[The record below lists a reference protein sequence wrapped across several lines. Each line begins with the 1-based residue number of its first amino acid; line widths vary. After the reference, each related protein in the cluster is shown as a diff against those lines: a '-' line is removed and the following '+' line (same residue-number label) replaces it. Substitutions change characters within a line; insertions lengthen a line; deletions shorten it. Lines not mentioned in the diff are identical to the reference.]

1 MPITSHQNEKLK
13 NLRKLRE
20 RRRERDRAGQ
30 FVAEGE
36 DLLAAADA
44 AGWVAIER
52 FAVADSGLPG
62 IEVEASVLDRF
73 SELGSGTRT
82 LAIYE
87 QRWHTLD
94 EIRARLPSR
103 AASPSPCVYLHGL
116 SDPGNVGTILRSAAA
131 FGAGCVAF
139 GPDSAD
145 PFGPRAVRASMGA
158 IFTVPVVRAQP
169 AGLPGIKLAL
179 DARAPSVLADV
190 LATLEPVTLDQQTPL
205 SLLIGAER
213 AGLPDDVLATV
224 DHVASIPI
232 QTESLNAAIA
242 ASVALY
248 ELSRTRRPTRPGTG
262 STT

>member
-13 NLRKLRE
+13 NLRRLRE
-20 RRRERDRAGQ
+20 RRRDRDRAGQ

-44 AGWVAIER
+44 AGWVAVER

-62 IEVEASVLDRF
+62 IEVEPSVLERF

-82 LAIYE
+82 LAIYA
-87 QRWHTLD
+87 QRWQAVS
-94 EIRARLPSR
+94 EIPAPGLW
-103 AASPSPCVYLHGL
+103 VYLHGL

-139 GPDSAD
+139 GPASAD
-145 PFGPRAVRASMGA
+145 PFGPKAVRASMGA
-158 IFTVPVVRAQP
+158 IFTVPVVRALP
-169 AGLPGIKLAL
+169 ADLPGVKLAL
-179 DARAPSVLADV
+179 DARAPSALADV
-190 LATLEPVTLDQQTPL
+190 VATLDPEAPL

-213 AGLPDDVLATV
+213 EGLPEDVLSAA
-224 DHVASIPI
+224 DHIASIAI
-232 QTESLNAAIA
+232 LTESLNAAIA

-248 ELSRTRRPTRPGTG
+248 ELNRAGRGTTPGAG